1 MRASSEEKAQW
12 RDKCR
17 RKLAGHI
24 MERVGIAIEPSQV
37 RLITGRDD
45 QYRWRVH
52 PPVGHLF
59 SKQLSEHDVGA
70 FKALCQGLGKTFDAV
85 PRNEEMSITPSIE
98 GGPVR
103 LSSSSAQTSLSSRID
118 ELQELNAELA
128 SQISELQERVASAM
142 VTKERLEGEI
152 ELVNETNRLLRQEIQ
167 KKALEIAY
175 FRDASYR
182 YAEGIRK
189 MIPIIEGLKNTAT
202 FTADG
207 CF

>member
-1 MRASSEEKAQW
+1 
-12 RDKCR
+12 
-17 RKLAGHI
+17 
-24 MERVGIAIEPSQV
+24 
-37 RLITGRDD
+37 
-45 QYRWRVH
+45 
-52 PPVGHLF
+52 
-59 SKQLSEHDVGA
+59 
-70 FKALCQGLGKTFDAV
+70 
-85 PRNEEMSITPSIE
+85 
-98 GGPVR
+98 
-103 LSSSSAQTSLSSRID
+103 
-118 ELQELNAELA
+118 
-128 SQISELQERVASAM
+128 M
-142 VTKERLEGEI
+142 VTRERLEGEI